1 MNSTGHSRFEIR
13 DLPLESHPKSGL
25 TTQRLQDYTTDM
37 KPMSLPALCA
47 SLLLPCLAF
56 AQTQS
61 EALAPVTSPTPI
73 QDPKILKQAPYDSIE
88 NDIAALIGA
97 KRQMDLAP
105 LGLVMY
111 EVQDTLHRFNDSV
124 KDGGADLPQIMSA
137 EFDFKVSTATVVG
150 VKVNLW
156 ILTLGGSLEKDHVND
171 VTFTYA
177 RPAPPKQTLSPLS
190 FGPASD
196 FFKKIADLFTKKK
209 QEPPPARLSDEL
221 LATIQ
226 AAAIAAK
233 NEFKIDNVVFDKK
246 VTVQIQFGV
255 KLDAQA
261 SASIP
266 VYALVVGPS
275 IDRNA
280 NVTQSVKLV
289 FGKAGG

>member
-1 MNSTGHSRFEIR
+1 MKHRF
-13 DLPLESHPKSGL
+13 
-25 TTQRLQDYTTDM
+25 
-37 KPMSLPALCA
+37 LPALCG

-56 AQTQS
+56 AQIES
-61 EALAPVTSPTPI
+61 EAVAPVTSPTPI
-73 QDPKILKQAPYDSIE
+73 QDPKILKQDPYDSIE
-88 NDIAALIGA
+88 NDIAALVGA

-111 EVQDTLHRFNDSV
+111 EVQDVLHRFDDTV
-124 KDGGADLPQIMSA
+124 KNGGPDLPKIMSA
-137 EFDFKVSTATVVG
+137 EFDFKVSTATVAG

-177 RPAPPKQTLSPLS
+177 RPQAPKQTLSPLS
-190 FGPASD
+190 FGPVSD
-196 FFKKIADLFTKKK
+196 IFKKIADLFTKKK
-209 QEPPPARLSDEL
+209 QKPPPAKLSDEL

-233 NEFKIDNVVFDKK
+233 NDFKVDNVVFDKK

-255 KLDAQA
+255 KLDTQA

-266 VYALVVGPS
+266 VYGLVVGPS

-280 NVTQSVKLV
+280 NVAQSVKLV

>member
-1 MNSTGHSRFEIR
+1 
-13 DLPLESHPKSGL
+13 
-25 TTQRLQDYTTDM
+25 M
-37 KPMSLPALCA
+37 KPMFVPALCGL
-47 SLLLPCLAF
+47 LLLPCLGF
-56 AQTQS
+56 AQAQP
-61 EALAPVTSPTPI
+61 EAAKPILSPTPI
-73 QDPKILKQAPYDSIE
+73 KDENILKQPPYDSIE
-88 NDIAALIGA
+88 NDIAALVGQ

-105 LGLVMY
+105 LGMVMY
-111 EVQDTLHRFNDSV
+111 EVQDVLHRFDDSV
-124 KDGGADLPQIMSA
+124 KNGGPDLPKIMSA
-137 EFDFKVSTATVVG
+137 EFDFKVSTATVAG

-156 ILTLGGSLEKDHVND
+156 ILALGGSMEKDNVND

-177 RPAPPKQTLSPLS
+177 RPEPPKPKQTFSPLS
-190 FGPASD
+190 FGPAD

-209 QEPPPARLSDEL
+209 QPLPPARLSDEL
-221 LATIQ
+221 LATMQ

-233 NEFKIDNVVFDKK
+233 NEFKVDNVVFDKK

-255 KLDAQA
+255 KLDVNA

-266 VYALVVGPS
+266 VYGLVVGPS